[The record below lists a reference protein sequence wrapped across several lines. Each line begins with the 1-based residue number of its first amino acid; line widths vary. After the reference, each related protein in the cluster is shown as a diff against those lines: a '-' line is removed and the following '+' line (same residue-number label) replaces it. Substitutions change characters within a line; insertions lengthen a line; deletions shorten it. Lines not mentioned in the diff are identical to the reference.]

1 MNRKDLPY
9 YLAAVALLF
18 FIFGKKLGKAS
29 EEVVIGTKV
38 GGTSLLPDATI
49 AALASKLR
57 SIFDEW
63 YIDQQ
68 DETRVIDIWR
78 QLPDEL
84 AVRKLYGYFGNFS
97 TTLYGSGDLDYWMSS
112 RISEP
117 ARVSCAKYAFGIN
130 NF

>member
-1 MNRKDLPY
+1 MNSKTLPY
-9 YLAAVALLF
+9 YLGAVALLF
-18 FIFGKKLGKAS
+18 FVFGKKLGKAS
-29 EEVVIGTKV
+29 ETVVIGTKV

-63 YIDQQ
+63 YIDQA
-68 DETRVIDIWR
+68 DEVRVIDIWR

-84 AVRKLYGYFGNFS
+84 AVRKLYGFFGNLTS
-97 TTLYGSGDLDYWMSS
+97 ALYGSGDLDYWMGS

-117 ARVSCAKYAFGIN
+117 ARVSCAKFAHGIN